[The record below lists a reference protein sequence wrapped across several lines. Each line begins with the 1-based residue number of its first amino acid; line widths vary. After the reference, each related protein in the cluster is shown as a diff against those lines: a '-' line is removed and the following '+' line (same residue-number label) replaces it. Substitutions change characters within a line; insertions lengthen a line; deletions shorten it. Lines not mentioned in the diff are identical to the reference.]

1 MRLNPKAA
9 INTKNWLLKP
19 ALMRSL
25 AAALCVSSL
34 SAVLYALAV
43 TVVISWLLTKHK
55 DSIMAPFSEINSRS
69 LRFLF
74 SSVIFSYDSYFFF
87 FSSLRLFLLFT
98 FTLSPTFV
106 WQSATFSV
114 PLPHSDIRD
123 GKRRKKCGQ
132 GGKAWNGGRKM
143 CLRLLAQ

>member
-1 MRLNPKAA
+1 MLMRLNPKAA
-9 INTKNWLLKP
+9 VNTKNWLLKP
-19 ALMRSL
+19 ALMGSL
-25 AAALCVSSL
+25 ATALCVSSL

-55 DSIMAPFSEINSRS
+55 DSIMAQFGEINSRS

-74 SSVIFSYDSYFFF
+74 SSVIF
-87 FSSLRLFLLFT
+87 LFLLLFT

-123 GKRRKKCGQ
+123 GKRGKKCGQ
-132 GGKAWNGGRKM
+132 EGETWNGGRKM
-143 CLRLLAQ
+143 CVRLLAQ